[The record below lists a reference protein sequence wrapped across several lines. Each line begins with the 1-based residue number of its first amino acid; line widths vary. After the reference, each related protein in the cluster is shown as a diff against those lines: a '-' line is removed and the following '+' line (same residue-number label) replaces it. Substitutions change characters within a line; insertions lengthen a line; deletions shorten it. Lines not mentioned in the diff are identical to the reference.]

1 MGSGGPAF
9 ARLCPIKGLTH
20 SGHAFL
26 SETITCP
33 PKGQTPLG
41 TEPRFRDADRS
52 QTSKVLPNRRIN
64 DEPIEW

>member
-9 ARLCPIKGLTH
+9 ARLCPPKGLPH

-26 SETITCP
+26 SEMITCP

-41 TEPRFRDADRS
+41 DKA
-52 QTSKVLPNRRIN
+52 LI
-64 DEPIEW
+64 